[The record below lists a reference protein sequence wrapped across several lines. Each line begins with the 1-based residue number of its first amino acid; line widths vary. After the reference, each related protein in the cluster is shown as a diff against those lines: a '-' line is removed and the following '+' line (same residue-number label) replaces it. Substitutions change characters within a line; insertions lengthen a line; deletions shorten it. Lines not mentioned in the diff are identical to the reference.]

1 MISKSLIITILI
13 TALSYGSG
21 LDQARSESFP
31 EQVQRVDN
39 QVKEIEK
46 TLEKLQQ
53 QVKEPLNEELPIGTI
68 IPSILNPIQFF
79 AQLEDSEKSKWV
91 LADGV
96 NVRNSKYASVV
107 GMKVPDLRGIFLRG
121 MNYEGGNDPD
131 PNRKAGESQQD
142 ALQQHHHATN
152 AKTWNWDGKTSEP
165 GYRSGGKADPVPA
178 QVTNVTNVKPAM
190 KGEEVNVAIET
201 RPKNVAVYF
210 YIKIN

>member
-21 LDQARSESFP
+21 LDQARSESFR

-79 AQLEDSEKSKWV
+79 AQLQDSEKSKWV

-96 NVRNSKYASVV
+96 DVRTSKYASVV
-107 GMKVPDLRGIFLRG
+107 TMKVPDLRGNFLRG
-121 MNYEGGNDPD
+121 MNVNGGKDPVK
-131 PNRKAGESQQD
+131 NRTAGHYQPD
-142 ALQQHHHATN
+142 ALQQHGHKTN
-152 AKTWNWDGKTSEP
+152 ATAKGWEKLGQ
-165 GYRSGGKADPVPA
+165 GYTQGAGGPA
-178 QVTNVTNVKPAM
+178 SMANVT
-190 KGEEVNVAIET
+190 EVVPDGVTAEET